1 MSIDQRKAFDSIF
14 HEYIYALINHIELG
28 SFITE
33 SIKRINS
40 YAIMEINKK
49 RSKKNTNKKRNQTRL
64 CPLNVYM
71 L

>member
-33 SIKRINS
+33 SIKRIFKDS

-49 RSKKNTNKKRNQTRL
+49 RSKKKNT
-64 CPLNVYM
+64 
-71 L
+71 